1 MRRRFRSISPHAR
14 GHAGFAKVNVTPLI
28 DVVMCLIIFYLI
40 VGRLASDRSAGVQ
53 LPTTG
58 VGATRAPEDRLVINV
73 LTSDDGPKVVIEN
86 VPIERGMLRE
96 RVAAFVESAR
106 TRGETPDVQLRAD
119 RTLAW
124 GDLSWIVGECR
135 EAGLGAL
142 KLAAQRGEGGGGG
155 AGGTP

>member
-1 MRRRFRSISPHAR
+1 MRRRSKPISPHAR
-14 GHAGFAKVNVTPLI
+14 GHGGFAKVNVTPLI

-40 VGRLASDRSAGVQ
+40 VGRLASDRSASVQ
-53 LPTTG
+53 LPTTD
-58 VGATRAPEDRLVINV
+58 VGATRAPDDRLVINV
-73 LTSDDGPKVVIEN
+73 LAAADGPSVVIEN
-86 VPIERGMLRE
+86 EPIERAMLRE

-106 TRGETPDVQLRAD
+106 ARGEAPDVQLRAD

-142 KLAAQRGEGGGGG
+142 KLAAQRGADGESGGG
-155 AGGTP
+155 AR